1 MMVMVSLAWVGAT
14 QFLKS
19 TYTGLLRGVVDTAL
33 DLDRWE
39 ELRLQRHRENTLTAR
54 AAAAATAAAK
64 TAAVSASVGAAKALG
79 GSSSNTVQD
88 GSNAGSEAAA
98 ADVRCVVMFVHRVL
112 Q

>member
-1 MMVMVSLAWVGAT
+1 MVMVSLAWVGAT

-19 TYTGLLRGVVDTAL
+19 TYTGLLRGVVDTGL

-39 ELRLQRHRENTLTAR
+39 EFRLQLHRENNLTAR

-79 GSSSNTVQD
+79 GGSNTVQD
-88 GSNAGSEAAA
+88 GSNAGSEADA
-98 ADVRCVVMFVHRVL
+98 ADVRYVVMFVHRVL